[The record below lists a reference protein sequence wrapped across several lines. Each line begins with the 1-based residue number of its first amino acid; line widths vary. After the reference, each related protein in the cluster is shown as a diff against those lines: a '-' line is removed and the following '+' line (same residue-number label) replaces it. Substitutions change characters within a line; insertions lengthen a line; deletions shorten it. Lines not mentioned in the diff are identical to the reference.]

1 MTHAPPCDTAPCG
14 ARLISTTPGSGGSP
28 GSPPLIARVY
38 QLQSLSRGALV
49 PRYRKGTALLPRFV
63 RHGAPESPAS
73 REVALLTHRRPPP
86 SSSGPPRRR
95 RQPVGR
101 RRAVRLRS
109 CGGAQLLRRVRGRR
123 RERTLSCPIL
133 YMMLPCTDACAWS
146 TRSRC
151 VICAAHTRPHHPSV
165 WRAAQHYGRS
175 RASRMACAT
184 AVCDLG
190 RNGKRQS
197 AKRTIPSVSS
207 HCCACAGQN
216 SPSTPRS
223 RARSR
228 IAGRRRAPS
237 SDLPASGMLCCEP
250 IYWPLPLLLP
260 PDCVLCSAG
269 SGARLHRGGWSLVW
283 QKST

>member
-1 MTHAPPCDTAPCG
+1 
-14 ARLISTTPGSGGSP
+14 
-28 GSPPLIARVY
+28 
-38 QLQSLSRGALV
+38 
-49 PRYRKGTALLPRFV
+49 
-63 RHGAPESPAS
+63 
-73 REVALLTHRRPPP
+73 
-86 SSSGPPRRR
+86 
-95 RQPVGR
+95 
-101 RRAVRLRS
+101 VRLRS
-109 CGGAQLLRRVRGRR
+109 CGGAQLLRRVQGRR

-237 SDLPASGMLCCEP
+237 SDLPAKRYALLRVDLLAAPAAAAPRLRTLFGWFRGKIAPRRLELGLAKVNMKTCIAPVDDMHFRRVARKRCRRCGRAWRSASVCGRSPAAARPGPRGSSGGGELQH
-250 IYWPLPLLLP
+250 L
-260 PDCVLCSAG
+260 
-269 SGARLHRGGWSLVW
+269 GARTRRGRGRRARS
-283 QKST
+283 QAFF

>member
-1 MTHAPPCDTAPCG
+1 
-14 ARLISTTPGSGGSP
+14 
-28 GSPPLIARVY
+28 
-38 QLQSLSRGALV
+38 
-49 PRYRKGTALLPRFV
+49 
-63 RHGAPESPAS
+63 
-73 REVALLTHRRPPP
+73 
-86 SSSGPPRRR
+86 
-95 RQPVGR
+95 
-101 RRAVRLRS
+101 
-109 CGGAQLLRRVRGRR
+109 
-123 RERTLSCPIL
+123 
-133 YMMLPCTDACAWS
+133 MMLPCTDACAWS

-237 SDLPASGMLCCEP
+237 SDLPAKRYALLRVDLLAAPAAAAPRLRTLFGWFRGKIAPRRLELGLAKVNMKTCIAPLDDDAFPTGRTKALSSLWARVAQRLCLRAQP
-250 IYWPLPLLLP
+250 GGGTAWATRLVWRRRAATSRRSHMPRARTTSKKPSLLLMLP
-260 PDCVLCSAG
+260 SC
-269 SGARLHRGGWSLVW
+269 
-283 QKST
+283 